1 LNVISNWAKKWAIQ
15 FNPQKTKNIVRR
27 DREHPPVYFGL
38 NGDEI
43 DETDNHCHLGI
54 TFQSSAT
61 WKKHIDDIYI
71 KACSRLLLLRQVKH
85 LLDNLRFY
93 YYHWVDTSTDGLL
106 VLGVSSA
113 QKSVLLSLG
122 RYLY

>member
-1 LNVISNWAKKWAIQ
+1 MLFPTGLKNGQ
-15 FNPQKTKNIVRR
+15 FNLILKKQKNIVFSRR

-61 WKKHIDDIYI
+61 WKKHINDIY
-71 KACSRLLLLRQVKH
+71 KKKKH
-85 LLDNLRFY
+85 ALVYFYLDKLNIY
-93 YYHWVDTSTDGLL
+93 
-106 VLGVSSA
+106 
-113 QKSVLLSLG
+113 
-122 RYLY
+122 